1 MGDSERNHFGPSGFE
16 QRAQP
21 LMGKSERNQFIVVR
35 LEYEK
40 EENPCNVLNRSAGF
54 CKTTVSWDVV
64 LASNFKLSS
73 GTTIGDVTGES
84 TYRQIFFRS
93 TFFILTGPS

>member
-1 MGDSERNHFGPSGFE
+1 MGNSERNQFGASSFE

-73 GTTIGDVTGES
+73 GASIGDVMGES

-93 TFFILTGPS
+93 TF